1 MEAIRR
7 IQTVHNGE
15 VHFQLPKQFWGQ
27 EVEIIVLPAPAQT
40 MRLVMPKKSLRG
52 CLNRNYSP
60 KNRTHGKQRRVK
72 NMDALNTAHIAPEWR
87 CLEFLNGHVDIDPK
101 TLYRYVCTDEAKQ
114 AA

>member
-7 IQTVHNGE
+7 IQIVQNGE

-52 CLNRNYSP
+52 CLKHYAKP
-60 KNRTHGKQRRVK
+60 E
-72 NMDALNTAHIAPEWR
+72 LIAQEQGAW
-87 CLEFLNGHVDIDPK
+87 
-101 TLYRYVCTDEAKQ
+101 Q
-114 AA
+114 AAASEKHEHG